1 MPGTT
6 MTSRW
11 PGGRESVAGLMWDPF
26 VHGGGDSEICCA
38 PGDRVPLLAPATTA
52 APMRL
57 DAIFPEQAG
66 PVPVTRM
73 VLRGRAAVFEAHVGT
88 SGTMA
93 ARLVDCPPAAT
104 SVLVLW
110 LTTEQLEHLRDQE
123 AAEERRIVEIDA
135 GRVEFEGVVVSTAW
149 VPVGGSGALRAGN
162 YPVRVAE
169 VPTIG
174 CVFPA
179 LTTRAALRYVRRH
192 LGVEEPYDV
201 FEHALAHDAAYRA
214 VVNARLHE
222 EALPV

>member
-1 MPGTT
+1 
-6 MTSRW
+6 
-11 PGGRESVAGLMWDPF
+11 MWDPF
-26 VHGGGDSEICCA
+26 VHGGSGSEICCA

-57 DAIFPEQAG
+57 GSIFPEKVG

-110 LTTEQLEHLRDQE
+110 LTPEQLEHLRSQE

-135 GRVEFEGVVVSTAW
+135 GRVEIEGVAVSTAW
-149 VPVGGSGALRAGN
+149 VPVGRSGALRGGKF
-162 YPVRVAE
+162 PVRVAE

-174 CVFPA
+174 CVYPA
-179 LTTRAALRYVRRH
+179 LTTRAALRYVHRR

-201 FEHALAHDAAYRA
+201 FEQALADDAAYRA
-214 VVNARLHE
+214 AVNARLHG